1 MTKKEIIKNLQAL
14 LAKNGITLSERQS
27 NEVFNYTLVCIRD
40 AVSKSGMC
48 SIPGFGTFKIKQLP
62 AKTGRNPKTQE
73 KIKIPARKVVRFKA
87 SKNLLQF

>member
-1 MTKKEIIKNLQAL
+1 M
-14 LAKNGITLSERQS
+14 AKVSIEMKCEKCGKPQNKSEKQS

-40 AVSKSGMC
+40 AVSKSGMY

-73 KIKIPARKVVRFKA
+73 EIKIPARKVVRFKA
-87 SKNLLQF
+87 SKNLL